1 MIVFFQLGQT
11 MGFNGLFDVPSLLF
25 LLVSVSLY
33 AYRKSF
39 PVFFGSLQICFAYYV
54 KFSIFIKI
62 IVSILIRTDP
72 VFTMIKKAYP
82 LSEKVLTMVFGDQNY
97 DNQLVASF
105 LLMILTLSYT
115 QIWI

>member
-1 MIVFFQLGQT
+1 

-54 KFSIFIKI
+54 KYSIFIKI
-62 IVSILIRTDP
+62 IMSILIRTESINL
-72 VFTMIKKAYP
+72 MIKKANP
-82 LSEKVLTMVFGDQNY
+82 LSNKIIIMVFGDQN
-97 DNQLVASF
+97 DESKNNQLVASF
-105 LLMILTLSYT
+105 CLMILTLSYT
-115 QIWI
+115 

>member
-1 MIVFFQLGQT
+1 
-11 MGFNGLFDVPSLLF
+11 MGFNGLFDIPSLLF

-62 IVSILIRTDP
+62 IMS
-72 VFTMIKKAYP
+72 VFLRNAIVNNMIEKASPLNKK
-82 LSEKVLTMVFGDQNY
+82 VITMVFGDQN
-97 DNQLVASF
+97 DESKKN
-105 LLMILTLSYT
+105 
-115 QIWI
+115 